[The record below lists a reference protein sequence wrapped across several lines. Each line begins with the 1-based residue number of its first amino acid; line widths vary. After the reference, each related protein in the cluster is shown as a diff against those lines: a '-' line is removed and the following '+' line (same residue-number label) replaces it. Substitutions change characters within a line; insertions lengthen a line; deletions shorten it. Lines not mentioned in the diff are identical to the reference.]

1 MKKLFVALLA
11 LALVFSFTSCDDSN
25 NVKSVDVATLEELNT
40 ALTELPESG
49 VQVINITKD
58 IENVTAQINVTEDV
72 EINGNN
78 HKITWTGKDITDA
91 AKASAILVVS
101 DSTIK
106 NLTIEGNATV
116 GSERKWVEGEYGIKV
131 AENASATL
139 ENITVTKMNAGIQVQ
154 SSTVTLNGTIDVDGN
169 AWAGIAVAKE
179 TVGNDQKGLLKIN
192 GATIVCD
199 DDPATVP
206 AIYLDGTDV
215 GSVEGL
221 PSTFKTETNK
231 GTNSDQTWYLTP
243 DQKTTAGQ
251 PEA

>member
-1 MKKLFVALLA
+1 MKKLLVALLA
-11 LALVFSFTSCDDSN
+11 LALVFAFTSCDDTN
-25 NVKSVDVATLEELNT
+25 NVKSVDVATLEELNA
-40 ALTELPESG
+40 ALEALPESG
-49 VQVINITKD
+49 VQVINITAD
-58 IENVTAQINVTEDV
+58 ISDVDAQINVTDDV

-78 HKITWTGKDITDA
+78 HKITWKGTGLDKT
-91 AKASAILVVS
+91 KASAILVTS

-154 SSTVTLNGTIDVDGN
+154 SSTVTLKGTINVDGN

-221 PSTFKTETNK
+221 PSTFKTEKEK
-231 GTNSDQTWYLTP
+231 GTNADQTWYLTP
-243 DQKTTAGQ
+243 DQKATVEQ